1 MITSKKTRLLLA
13 AACAALA
20 AHALPPAAAAATDTA
35 DVQLVLTG
43 LRNGEGQVVI
53 SLCTVEDKFP
63 SGCRKSQTVKA
74 EAGVVKYVFKGL
86 PAGQYAIA
94 AIHDEDSNQRLT
106 MSAAGWP
113 AEGFGFSNNAISRS
127 GVPDFKAAA
136 FDARGERTVTVQ
148 MRYMR

>member
-1 MITSKKTRLLLA
+1 MNTSKKYRRLLVATCATLA
-13 AACAALA
+13 AFGQPIAT
-20 AHALPPAAAAATDTA
+20 AATDTA
-35 DVQLVLTG
+35 DVQLLLTG
-43 LRNGEGQVVI
+43 LRNGGGQVVI
-53 SLCTVEDKFP
+53 SLCTAEDKFP
-63 SGCRKSQTVKA
+63 SSCRKSQTVKA
-74 EAGVVKYVFKGL
+74 EAGVVKYLFKGL

-94 AIHDEDSNQRLT
+94 AIHDEDGNQRLT

-113 AEGFGFSNNAISRS
+113 SEGFAFSNNAISRS